1 LILRFV
7 IMVSLVF
14 AVLSHASASAFSDD
28 TYSKQNKSQITFNY
42 EKCPSH
48 KNGTPLNQL
57 TVEQFCALQCDLTQ
71 QKQAK
76 INHFWQ
82 PLLIVGIDNLFT
94 AKPFKNHTK
103 EVKKRPPKA

>member
-7 IMVSLVF
+7 IMMSLVF

-28 TYSKQNKSQITFNY
+28 IYSKQNKSQITFNY

-48 KNGTPLNQL
+48 KNGTPLNQPI
-57 TVEQFCALQCDLTQ
+57 VEHFCALQCDLTQ

-82 PLLIVGIDNLFT
+82 SLFIVSSDNLFT
-94 AKPFKNHTK
+94 ARPFQNCTK
-103 EVKKRPPKA
+103 EIEKRPPKA